1 MPVPVPRRSQKM
13 FKPEFFE
20 QLKKTREASDAAWD
34 VSEWFSRVRLIP
46 PSRLEGQL
54 MSTLGD
60 AAGVWEME

>member
-1 MPVPVPRRSQKM
+1 M